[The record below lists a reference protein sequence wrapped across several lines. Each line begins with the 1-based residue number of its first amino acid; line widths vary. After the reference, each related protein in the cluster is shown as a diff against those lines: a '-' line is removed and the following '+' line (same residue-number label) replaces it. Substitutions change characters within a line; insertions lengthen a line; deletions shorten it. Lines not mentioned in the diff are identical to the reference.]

1 MHPRGT
7 VGSDGSSTGTSI
19 RFVESPRQRS
29 TSRGIFERALMAV
42 CLSFQKFP
50 EWLDSIGVERADLQ
64 LSALNLVWEFQF
76 LLPRVD
82 SRPLPRPPRRRLL
95 LLLLL
100 ELLLLTH
107 LQSAR
112 RGPPKHLLPMHRRR
126 QHRLPAFRHLTTCRL
141 SGKPRW
147 RS

>member
-50 EWLDSIGVERADLQ
+50 EWLDSI
-64 LSALNLVWEFQF
+64 
-76 LLPRVD
+76 
-82 SRPLPRPPRRRLL
+82 RRRKSR
-95 LLLLL
+95 
-100 ELLLLTH
+100 
-107 LQSAR
+107 SATLR
-112 RGPPKHLLPMHRRR
+112 SES
-126 QHRLPAFRHLTTCRL
+126 RLGVPIPASSR
-141 SGKPRW
+141 
-147 RS
+147 